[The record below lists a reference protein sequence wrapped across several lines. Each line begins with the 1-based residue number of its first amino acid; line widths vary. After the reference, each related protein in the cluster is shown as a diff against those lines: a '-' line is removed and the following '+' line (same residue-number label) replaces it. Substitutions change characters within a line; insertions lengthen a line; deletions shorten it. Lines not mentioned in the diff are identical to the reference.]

1 MSEVSVTARPSR
13 LATRAAALRAA
24 FDRSFAEPAQLEMT
38 SMEDLLA
45 VRAGDEVVAIRLS
58 EIAGLYVG
66 KKVTRVSGGDP
77 ALLGIAGFRGMIQPV
92 YSIATLLGRPTV
104 VAPRWLVI
112 AAAAPV
118 ALAFDGFERH
128 MRVAAETIRPRD
140 VSAEDRPYARGFVP
154 IQQFVRPILHLPSLL
169 DEIRS
174 QRPAVAPGEDQ

>member
-1 MSEVSVTARPSR
+1 MTGVPVADSPSR
-13 LATRAAALRAA
+13 ATTQAAALRAA
-24 FDRSFAEPAQLEMT
+24 FDRSFVEPAQLEMT

-58 EIAGLYVG
+58 EIAGLYVD
-66 KKVTRVSGGDP
+66 KKVTRVPGGDP

-92 YSIATLLGRPTV
+92 YCIATLLGCPTV
-104 VAPRWLVI
+104 TAPRWLVI

-118 ALAFDGFERH
+118 ALAFDGFERQ
-128 MRVAAETIRPRD
+128 MRVAAEAIRPRD
-140 VSAEDRPYARGFVP
+140 VSADDRPYARGFVP
-154 IQQFVRPILHLPSLL
+154 VQQFVRPILHLPSLL